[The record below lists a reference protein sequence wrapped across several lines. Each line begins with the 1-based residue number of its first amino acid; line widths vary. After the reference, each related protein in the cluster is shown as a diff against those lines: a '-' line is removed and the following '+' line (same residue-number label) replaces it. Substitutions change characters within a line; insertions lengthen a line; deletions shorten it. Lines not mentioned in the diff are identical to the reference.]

1 MRIDSLEQAGHQPQ
15 LISCGDRTLDLS
27 VPQVMGILNV
37 TPDSF
42 SDGGQFTVSE
52 RIDIDRVC
60 LRVEQMLSEGAAIID
75 VGGESTRPGAK
86 SVSLS
91 EEQDRVLPVVEA
103 IGRRFDTIISVD
115 TSRPEIMRDAA
126 ILGAGMLNDVRAL
139 SREGALEAA
148 AASQLPVCLMHM
160 QGTPETMQQGPDYAR
175 LIDDVLIF
183 LQSRI
188 DACVAAGIGKE
199 RLLVDPGFGFGKTVQ
214 HNLQL
219 LGQLAQ
225 FKRLGCPVLAGLSRK
240 SMLGS
245 LLGREVDQRLA
256 GSVALAMIAVTH
268 GAGIVRVHD
277 VAETV
282 DALKVLTAVSVFDK
296 HQ

>member
-1 MRIDSLEQAGHQPQ
+1 MCADSLEQAGHQTQ
-15 LISCGDRTLDLS
+15 LIPCGGRTLDLS
-27 VPQVMGILNV
+27 VPQVMGILNI

-52 RIDIDRVC
+52 RVDIDRVC
-60 LRVEQMLSEGAAIID
+60 LRVEQMLAEGAAIID

-86 SVSLS
+86 PVSLN
-91 EEQDRVLPVVEA
+91 EEQDRVLPVIEA
-103 IGRRFDTIISVD
+103 IDRRFDTIISVD

-148 AASQLPVCLMHM
+148 AASELPVCLMHM
-160 QGTPETMQQGPDYAR
+160 QGTPETMQKSPDYTL
-175 LIDDVLIF
+175 LIDDINVF

-188 DACVAAGIGKE
+188 DVCVAAGIGKE
-199 RLLVDPGFGFGKTVQ
+199 RLLIDPGFGFGKTLR

-225 FKRLGCPVLAGLSRK
+225 FKQLGCPILAGLSRK

-282 DALKVLTAVSVFDK
+282 DALKVLAAVSTFEK
-296 HQ
+296 H